1 MSYDLFLRPRNG
13 TLGKKEF
20 EAYFQ
25 GRRFYNIEAGH
36 AAYDNDDT
44 GVYFSF
50 DWVDARADDEEE
62 DGEFYPVAFNINYFR
77 PSYFIVE
84 AEIEVS
90 AFVRA
95 LDLVV
100 RDPQWKGMGKGE
112 YDPKVLKSGWNAGN
126 QSAYDIILEEPE
138 QRSGVRTLPSAT
150 VLQAWRWNFEV
161 GVRQQSV
168 GDIKFVPRMLLL
180 EVEGQMGSA
189 MVWPDGVPLVATPV
203 DWLILSGE
211 NLLRRRP
218 DFAGSKRLL
227 SWDEALQVL
236 APFIKQ
242 GPGPV
247 VTFDY
252 GEAPPEIFD
261 FLLRLPPESLSFSRW
276 PQNAVLDREMVE
288 RALKGLPK
296 NSR

>member
-13 TLGKKEF
+13 ALGKKEF

-25 GRRFYNIEAGH
+25 DRRFYNTEAGH
-36 AAYDNDDT
+36 ATYDNDYT

-50 DWVDARADDEEE
+50 KWADSRAYVEEE
-62 DGEFYPVAFNINYFR
+62 GGEFYPVAFNINYFR

-95 LDLVV
+95 FDLLVS
-100 RDPQWKGMGKGE
+100 DPQWKGMGKGE
-112 YDPKVLKSGWNAGN
+112 YDAKVLQSGWKAGN

-161 GVRQQSV
+161 DARQQSV
-168 GDIKFVPRMLLL
+168 GDTKFVPRVLLL

-189 MVWPDGVPLVATPV
+189 MVWPDGMPLVATPV
-203 DWLILSGE
+203 DWLILAGE

-218 DFAGSKRLL
+218 DFASAKRLL
-227 SWDEALQVL
+227 PWAEALQIL
-236 APFIKQ
+236 APFVKQ

-252 GEAPPEIFD
+252 GEAPSEVFD
-261 FLLRLPPESLSFSRW
+261 FLLRLPPASLSFSRW
-276 PQNAVLDREMVE
+276 PQHAVLDREMVE
-288 RALKGLPK
+288 RALAALPK
-296 NSR
+296 ESH

>member
-13 TLGKKEF
+13 ALGKKGF

-25 GRRFYNIEAGH
+25 GRHFYNTEAGH

-50 DWVDARADDEEE
+50 DWVDAQADDEGQ
-62 DGEFYPVAFNINYFR
+62 DGELYPVAFNINYFR

-95 LDLVV
+95 FDLVV
-100 RDPQWKGMGKGE
+100 SDPQWKGMGKGE
-112 YDPKVLKSGWNAGN
+112 YDPKVLQSGWNAGN

-150 VLQAWRWNFEV
+150 VLRAWRWNFKV
-161 GVRQQSV
+161 DTLQRSV
-168 GDIKFVPRMLLL
+168 GDTKFVPRMLLL

-189 MVWPDGVPLVATPV
+189 MVWPDGIPLVATPV

-218 DFAGSKRLL
+218 GFAGSKRLL

-252 GEAPPEIFD
+252 GEVPPEIFD
-261 FLLRLPPESLSFSRW
+261 FLLRLPPEPLSFSGW

-288 RALKGLPK
+288 RALEGSSK